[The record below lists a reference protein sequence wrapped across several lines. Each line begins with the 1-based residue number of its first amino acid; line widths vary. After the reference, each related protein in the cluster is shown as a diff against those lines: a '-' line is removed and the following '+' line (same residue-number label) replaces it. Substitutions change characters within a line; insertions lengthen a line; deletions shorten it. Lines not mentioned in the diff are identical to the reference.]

1 MESKKD
7 VEIAKN
13 IVINILSS
21 GKPTPYSI
29 SDMYDIIRGDT
40 DLLLEHLQAL
50 KNIFEKAIDELTV
63 IKNER
68 KKDGK

>member
-63 IKNER
+63 IK
-68 KKDGK
+68 K

>member
-1 MESKKD
+1 MESKKY

-13 IVINILSS
+13 IVINILSRCE
-21 GKPTPYSI
+21 PTPYSI
-29 SDMYDIIRGDT
+29 SDMYDITRGDT
-40 DLLLEHLQAL
+40 DLLLKHLQAL